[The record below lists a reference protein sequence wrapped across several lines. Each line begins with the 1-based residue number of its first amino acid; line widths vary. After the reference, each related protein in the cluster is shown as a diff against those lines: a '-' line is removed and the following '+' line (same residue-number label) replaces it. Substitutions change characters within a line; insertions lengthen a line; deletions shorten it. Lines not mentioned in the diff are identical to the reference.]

1 LTNTTKAITTANAI
15 SKTNRKKL
23 WHRLKK
29 LKKTTLFLKLA
40 NKIVSAI
47 AQNKHS

>member
-15 SKTNRKKL
+15 NKTNRKKL
-23 WHRLKK
+23 WHR

-40 NKIVSAI
+40 NKIVSAV
-47 AQNKHS
+47 AQSKYS